1 MHKSILVALVALSTT
16 FAPYGYTADEH
27 SHGHDSHVSA
37 AAPANLSL
45 NNGERWEMDD
55 HTRAMSQKMQKTF
68 FSADHSTLEGLN
80 TAGTALEQQLQELIA
95 GCTMTGKAHDQL
107 HVFLNEHVP
116 TINALAKA
124 DEYASARE
132 NAIRLK
138 GQLETYQ
145 KHFK

>member
-1 MHKSILVALVALSTT
+1 MKKSILVALMALSAT
-16 FAPYGYTADEH
+16 FANHGYTAEEH
-27 SHGHDSHVSA
+27 SHGHDSHGSVA
-37 AAPANLSL
+37 TQTGLSL

-55 HTRAMSQKMQKTF
+55 HTRTMSQMMQQTF
-68 FSADHSTLEGLN
+68 FAADHSTLGGLN
-80 TAGTALEQQLQELIA
+80 AAGTALEQQMEKLIT
-95 GCTMTGKAHDQL
+95 GCTMTGKAHEQL

-124 DEYASARE
+124 DDYASARE

-138 GQLETYQ
+138 GQMETYQ

>member
-1 MHKSILVALVALSTT
+1 MKTSILVALMALSTMLST
-16 FAPYGYTADEH
+16 HGYAVEDP
-27 SHGHDSHVSA
+27 SHGHASHGSVATPSG
-37 AAPANLSL
+37 LGL

-55 HTRAMSQKMQKTF
+55 HTRNLSQQMYQTF
-68 FSADHSTLEGLN
+68 YSADHSTLEGLN
-80 TAGTALEQQLQELIA
+80 AAGRALEQQMQKLVA
-95 GCTMTGKAHDQL
+95 GCTMTGKAHEQL

-116 TINALAKA
+116 TINALTNA
-124 DEYASARE
+124 DDYASARE